1 MPRGKPGTSRSLDDA
16 DFPHGTTTGYR
27 LETKLKA
34 THCEPCKA
42 AHASAARIS
51 SPAERPTEAPAA
63 AVPAQVIDARARFRP
78 DVTPEPARGPGAIAA
93 DALGQLLAL
102 PPREHGYLGA
112 WLAELPDGADV
123 AALAELAAANQAPR
137 LAAEL
142 ADDGG
147 AVYVWIDAEAIA
159 ADALGQVLAMLSRR
173 EPGQEVTYR
182 AELPDGADVAALAEL
197 AAGRP
202 ELLAELDD
210 GMALHIW
217 PAAAAPEPER
227 AVRVEPWRQQS
238 TQITPEADRIRAI
251 ARFNCRNGIHDWHET
266 PIQPIRR
273 CIHCPATDK
282 ALWVRRQEADY
293 PPEASFTFPEGV

>member
-123 AALAELAAANQAPR
+123 AALAELAA
-137 LAAEL
+137 
-142 ADDGG
+142 
-147 AVYVWIDAEAIA
+147 
-159 ADALGQVLAMLSRR
+159 
-173 EPGQEVTYR
+173 
-182 AELPDGADVAALAEL
+182 
-197 AAGRP
+197 GRP